1 MFTQTV
7 TITTDA
13 NGDGYID
20 ISKSKPFLFG
30 NLRGYYDPDRVE
42 FFRLYY
48 HILDQASVVQESGTT
63 EDSGSS
69 SGGGSGGWFVM
80 SPPKL
85 TKGIVVMPNQVLR
98 IKIAGGV
105 AFASKTFKVKF
116 DWRFI

>member
-7 TITTDA
+7 EITTDS

-20 ISKSKPFLFG
+20 ISKSKPFLFA

-48 HILDQASVVQESGTT
+48 QILDASSVVQETG
-63 EDSGSS
+63 S
-69 SGGGSGGWFVM
+69 SGGDSGGGGAGGTVIL
-80 SPPKL
+80 SPPRL
-85 TKGIVVMPNQVLR
+85 VSGVVVMPNQVLR

-116 DWRFI
+116 DWRFV